1 MWAVLENS
9 VEEVRKGEVMEGLE
23 WQDESRT
30 EMLNERRRNTDLL
43 EASGELETGMYR
55 LSAE

>member
-1 MWAVLENS
+1 M
-9 VEEVRKGEVMEGLE
+9 RKGEVMEGLE

-30 EMLNERRRNTDLL
+30 EMLNERRRNTNPL